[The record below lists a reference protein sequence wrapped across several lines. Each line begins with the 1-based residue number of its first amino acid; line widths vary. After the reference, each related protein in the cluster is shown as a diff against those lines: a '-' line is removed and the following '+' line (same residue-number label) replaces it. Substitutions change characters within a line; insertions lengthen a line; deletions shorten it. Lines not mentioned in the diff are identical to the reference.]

1 MDALQGGRG
10 RLIAVKKSKVDLLI
24 GAQWGDE
31 GKGKVVDMM
40 GADVDVFVRYQGGAN
55 AGHTVIVNGQKVVFH
70 LLPSGMLYPGKLCII
85 GNGLV
90 LDPEQFLAENAGL
103 HERGQD
109 RARLVVSPHAH
120 VVMPY
125 HKILDR
131 AQEAARGKGRQI
143 GTTGRG
149 IGPCYVDKYARN
161 GLRVEDLLDPDLLR
175 EKLVPLM
182 EEKNQLL
189 TRLYNEK
196 PIPFDEVYE
205 PAREWGKALA
215 PYVDDVVRLL
225 RAAVDAGRHILLE
238 GAQAVLLDVD
248 HGTYPYVTSSST
260 IAAGAFTGT
269 GLAPCDLTRVIAVVK
284 AYTTRVGEGPMPT
297 EERGEIGELL
307 RRRGGEFGATTGR
320 SRRCGWLDMMGL
332 KYSMELN
339 GVDVLALTKL
349 DVLSGM
355 DRIRIC
361 SGYEYD
367 GRRLDR
373 FPTSSRVLEE
383 VVPVYETLPGWK
395 EDISGCTSFESLPD
409 AAQNFVR
416 FIEAQLDVPVKLIG
430 VGPDRA
436 QTIDRGL

>member
-1 MDALQGGRG
+1 MAL
-10 RLIAVKKSKVDLLI
+10 KEKKVDLLI

-31 GKGKVVDMM
+31 GKGRVVDTM

-55 AGHTVIVNGQKVVFH
+55 AGHTVIANGQKVVFH

-90 LDPEQFLAENAGL
+90 LDPEQFLKETAEL
-103 HERGQD
+103 YERGQD

-125 HKILDR
+125 HKVLDR
-131 AQEAARGKGRQI
+131 AQEAARGKGRRI

-149 IGPCYVDKYARN
+149 IGPCYVDKYARV
-161 GLRVEDLLDPDLLR
+161 GLRVEDLLDADLLR
-175 EKLVPLM
+175 ERLVPLL
-182 EEKNQLL
+182 EEKNRLL

-215 PYVDDVVRLL
+215 PYVGDVVRLL
-225 RAAVDAGRHILLE
+225 REAVDEGRHVLLE
-238 GAQAVLLDVD
+238 GAQAVLLDID

-260 IAAGAFTGT
+260 SAAGAFTGT
-269 GLAPCDLTRVIAVVK
+269 GLAPRDLTRVIAVVK

-297 EERGEIGELL
+297 EEPGEIGERL
-307 RRRGGEFGATTGR
+307 RNAGGEFGATTGR
-320 SRRCGWLDMMGL
+320 PRRCGWLDMVGL
-332 KYSMELN
+332 KYSMALN
-339 GVDVLALTKL
+339 GVDVIALTKL

-355 DRIRIC
+355 PEIKVC
-361 SGYEYD
+361 TGYEYD
-367 GRRLDR
+367 GRRLEG
-373 FPTSSRVLEE
+373 FPASPHILDE
-383 VVPVYETLPGWK
+383 VVPIYETLPGWQG
-395 EDISGCTSFESLPD
+395 DISGCTSFDSLP
-409 AAQNFVR
+409 R
-416 FIEAQLDVPVKLIG
+416 EAQGYVEYIEKGLGVPVKLIG
-430 VGPDRA
+430 VGQERS